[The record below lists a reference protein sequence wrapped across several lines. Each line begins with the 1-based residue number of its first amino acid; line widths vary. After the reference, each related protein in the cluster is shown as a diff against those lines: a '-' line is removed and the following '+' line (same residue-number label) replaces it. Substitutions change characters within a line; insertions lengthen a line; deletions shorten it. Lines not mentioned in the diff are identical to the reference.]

1 MLILSTI
8 LLSRNPPNFRDFP
21 VHDCCLY
28 VWLYTSTT
36 SKSHKIVSHI
46 KVLVVQSW
54 RVSETGTASIKNT
67 LIRKLWV
74 SGPTG
79 VSLLYFARQLLL
91 FPEPCKASTVYKLI
105 SHVGVAI
112 HVSHAKGTLYLW
124 FV

>member
-79 VSLLYFARQLLL
+79 VSLLYFVVSCCSFL
-91 FPEPCKASTVYKLI
+91 
-105 SHVGVAI
+105 
-112 HVSHAKGTLYLW
+112 SHAKPAQYISLYPMSAW
-124 FV
+124 RYM